1 MQSVNTISMATKRP
15 GKGTKFSVII
25 SVKLL
30 RSSKKKN
37 FRDLNIKNITDKTF
51 WKAIKP
57 AFTNKCNIPSKIILV
72 EEDSLLKDYKD
83 IAKVMHDYFTDNTE
97 TLNIPKYI
105 SHELKEVLP
114 SNSSI
119 SQIIEYYKD
128 HPSILKIREN
138 QKNTDFSFNSVSPTI
153 IRTEIDS
160 LTSNKATGSDNIPAK
175 MLEIATNEI
184 NNILT

>member
-1 MQSVNTISMATKRP
+1 
-15 GKGTKFSVII
+15 
-25 SVKLL
+25 
-30 RSSKKKN
+30 
-37 FRDLNIKNITDKTF
+37 
-51 WKAIKP
+51 
-57 AFTNKCNIPSKIILV
+57 
-72 EEDSLLKDYKD
+72 
-83 IAKVMHDYFTDNTE
+83 MHDYFTDITE

-138 QKNTDFSFNSVSPTI
+138 QKNTSFSFNSVSPTI
-153 IRTEIDS
+153 IKTEIDS
-160 LTSNKATGSDNIPAK
+160 LKSNKATGSDNIPAK
-175 MLEIATNEI
+175 TLEIATNEI